1 MMVRSG
7 IKSFERVKELGEVF
21 TPSNVVNSMLDTVDE
36 QLHKE
41 TTELE
46 YIKKTYLEPACGNG
60 QFLIAILERK
70 LNAVNKLPLELR
82 QYGYIAALCS
92 IYGIDIQNDNVLESR
107 ERMCDVA
114 YGNEVFTYDVDDKA
128 NRIQFIPDGFIITNN
143 MLKTFLYI
151 INNNII
157 CGDTIS
163 KDNTDIM
170 MLRYELND
178 TDKTISIFVDSLN
191 SDSTDVLITQPKEV
205 VGKNIP
211 FDKLYT
217 LKSLEAIKNS
227 KNSDSLE
234 QTVCDDD
241 FDF

>member
-1 MMVRSG
+1 MRVRSG
-7 IKSFERVKELGEVF
+7 TKSFERVKELGEVF
-21 TPSNVVNSMLDTVDE
+21 TPSSTVNSMLDTIDE

-70 LNAVNKLPLELR
+70 LNAVNKLPIELR
-82 QYGYIAALCS
+82 PYGYIAAICS

-114 YGNEVFTYDVDDKA
+114 YGNEVFTYDIDDKA
-128 NRIQFIPDGFIITNN
+128 TSIQFIPDGFRITDN

-178 TDKTISIFVDSLN
+178 TDKTISVFTDSLN
-191 SDSTDVLITQPKEV
+191 SDTTDSLISQPKEV
-205 VGKNIP
+205 VGENIP

-217 LKSLEAIKNS
+217 LKSLDYFRNKANGKNL
-227 KNSDSLE
+227 D

>member
-1 MMVRSG
+1 MRVRSG
-7 IKSFERVKELGEVF
+7 TKSFERVKELGEVF
-21 TPSNVVNSMLDTVDE
+21 TPSSTVNSMLDVLDE

-46 YIKKTYLEPACGNG
+46 YIKKTYLEPACGDG

-114 YGNEVFTYDVDDKA
+114 AGNEVFTYDIDDKA
-128 NRIQFIPDGFIITNN
+128 TSIQFVPNGFRITDD

-157 CGDTIS
+157 CGDTLS

-170 MLRYELND
+170 MFRYELND
-178 TDKTISIFVDSLN
+178 KDKTISIFMDSLN
-191 SDSTDVLITQPKEV
+191 SEDSNGLVDKPKEI
-205 VGKNIP
+205 VGENIP

-217 LKSLEAIKNS
+217 LKSLDYFINKANNKN
-227 KNSDSLE
+227 LE
-234 QTVCDDD
+234 QAVCDDD